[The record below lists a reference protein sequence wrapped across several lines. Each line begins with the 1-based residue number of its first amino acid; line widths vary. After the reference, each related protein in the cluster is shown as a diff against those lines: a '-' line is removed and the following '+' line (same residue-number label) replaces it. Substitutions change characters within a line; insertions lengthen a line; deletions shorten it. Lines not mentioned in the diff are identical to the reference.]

1 MQPREGKYS
10 ASNVGLD
17 CLQASRFPGRCCDKI
32 AGPGNLCPDDE
43 QQRGG
48 QEFVC
53 LLIAVICLAIRYL

>member
-1 MQPREGKYS
+1 MI
-10 ASNVGLD
+10 
-17 CLQASRFPGRCCDKI
+17 KI

-43 QQRGG
+43 QQRGGG

>member
-1 MQPREGKYS
+1 MK
-10 ASNVGLD
+10 
-17 CLQASRFPGRCCDKI
+17 LQMLAFIAFRLSQFPGRCCDKI

-48 QEFVC
+48 QEFVR